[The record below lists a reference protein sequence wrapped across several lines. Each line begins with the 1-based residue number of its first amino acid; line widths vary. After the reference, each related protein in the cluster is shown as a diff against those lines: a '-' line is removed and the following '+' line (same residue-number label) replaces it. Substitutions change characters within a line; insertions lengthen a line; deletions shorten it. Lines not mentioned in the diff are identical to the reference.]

1 MVNEQELKRRLNLT
15 SSTVTQTPEFCVP
28 SLLLNN
34 EAGRVLNLEMRN
46 VLMNRKDN
54 CTNQS
59 MQEQ

>member
-15 SSTVTQTPEFCVP
+15 SSTVTQTPEFSVP

-54 CTNQS
+54 STNQS